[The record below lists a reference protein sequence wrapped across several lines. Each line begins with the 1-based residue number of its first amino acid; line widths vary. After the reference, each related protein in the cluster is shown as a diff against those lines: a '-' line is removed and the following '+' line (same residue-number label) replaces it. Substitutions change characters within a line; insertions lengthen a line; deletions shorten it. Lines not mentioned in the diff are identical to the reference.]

1 MCILL
6 YSQCC
11 TCDKAQ
17 VHNIYCLFFVCMYGY
32 GFLSRGFTDWH
43 VILHGGSAWSRT
55 CLLLFWGDSP
65 RNGQIL
71 GVCRAPYGGICFL
84 LKHLCSLVLFSMVSI
99 SIIMAG
105 NCPVL
110 CCVCRCGLAQYHEGQ
125 TTVSCLALTNTLKRL
140 PIRTRSDK
148 FCWLSARFLQLL
160 HRCSLVDWCVGPTQP
175 GQVYFYIF
183 IYFILFIY
191 SNAWQNIVHIGYI
204 TV

>member
-17 VHNIYCLFFVCMYGY
+17 MHSIYCLFVFCVYVRLRISQPGLYRLACN
-32 GFLSRGFTDWH
+32 FARQFSLISQ
-43 VILHGGSAWSRT
+43 
-55 CLLLFWGDSP
+55 CLLLFWGDNP

-105 NCPVL
+105 NCPVS

-148 FCWLSARFLQLL
+148 FC
-160 HRCSLVDWCVGPTQP
+160 
-175 GQVYFYIF
+175 
-183 IYFILFIY
+183 
-191 SNAWQNIVHIGYI
+191 
-204 TV
+204 